1 MARYEV
7 RCEVDVPDELASQM
21 SVDQIYDWVRFNLH
35 ENGSLGPSPIQN
47 LDLEAV
53 PFSVEIV
60 EVPDWKLKRRP
71 APPEKQEQKTV
82 EGKFNT

>member
-7 RCEVDVPDELASQM
+7 RCEVDVPDEIASQV
-21 SVDQIYDWVRFNLH
+21 SFNQISDWVRFNLH
-35 ENGSLGPSPIQN
+35 ENSSLGPSPIQN

-53 PFSVEIV
+53 PFSVDID

-71 APPEKQEQKTV
+71 APPENQQSV
-82 EGKFNT
+82 EGKFNA